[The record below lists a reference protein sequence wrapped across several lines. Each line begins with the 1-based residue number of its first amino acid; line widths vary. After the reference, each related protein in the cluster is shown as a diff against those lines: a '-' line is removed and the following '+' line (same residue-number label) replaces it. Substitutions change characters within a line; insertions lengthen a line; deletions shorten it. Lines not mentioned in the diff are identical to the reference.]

1 MDIVR
6 RCVNMTELRNSLPL
20 IKTTELPGPQARE
33 MIKRREASVPNA
45 IRCVYPLVVKRGE
58 GAMVEDVDGN
68 IFLDWVGGVGV
79 LNIGYSCQE
88 AIGAVK
94 EQADKYFHVMMNIGT
109 HEGYVKLA
117 EEMNRIVPVRGER
130 KKTMFA
136 NSGAEADENA
146 VKIAKGYTKRQ
157 NIIVFSGAFHGRTNM
172 TMAMTSKKAYAYG
185 MGPFPDGVYRAEF
198 PYMYRAPKGYSE
210 AEAID
215 YYIDRLMKTFE
226 ECSAPEHVAA
236 IVVEPIQG
244 EGGFVPAPIEWVKA
258 VRSICDKYGILL
270 VADEVQTGFA
280 RSGRMFV
287 SEYWKEAG
295 CAPDIMTAAKSIAAG
310 LPLSA
315 VTASAEI
322 MDACPAGT
330 IGGTYCGNAVACASA
345 LQVIKY
351 IEENNLCQRAVE
363 IGKKVTDFYASEL
376 SEFGI
381 VGDVRGIGAF
391 VGIEFVKDKETKD
404 PYPELVSALVQKAAG
419 KGLIIENAGTYGN
432 VVRFLCPLV
441 VTDEQ
446 LEAGLGIIKE
456 SIRECLAE
464 LSD

>member
-1 MDIVR
+1 MSKTID
-6 RCVNMTELRNSLPL
+6 LRNALPE
-20 IKTTELPGPQARE
+20 IKTAELPGPKARAVIE
-33 MIKRREASVPNA
+33 RRTEAVPNA
-45 IRCVYPLVVKRGE
+45 IKCVYPLVAERGE
-58 GAMVEDVDGN
+58 GAMIEDPDGN

-79 LNIGYSCQE
+79 LNVGYSCPE
-88 AIGAVK
+88 LISAVK
-94 EQADKYFHVMMNIGT
+94 EQAGKYFHVMMNIGT
-109 HEGYVKLA
+109 HRGYVELA
-117 EEMNRIVPVRGER
+117 EEMNRIVPVRGTK

-157 NIIVFSGAFHGRTNM
+157 NIIVFSGAFHGRTSL
-172 TMAMTSKKAYAYG
+172 TMAMTSKKSYAYG
-185 MGPFPDGVYRAEF
+185 MGPFPGGVYRADF
-198 PYMYRAPKGYSE
+198 PYMYRAPKGYNES
-210 AEAID
+210 EAID
-215 YYIDRLMKTFE
+215 YYIDRLMKVFE

-258 VRSICDKYGILL
+258 VRKICDRYGILL

-295 CAPDIMTAAKSIAAG
+295 CAPDIMTAAKSIAGG

-322 MDACPAGT
+322 TDACPTGT
-330 IGGTYCGNAVACASA
+330 IGGTYCGNAVACAAA
-345 LQVIKY
+345 LEVIKY
-351 IEENNLCQRAVE
+351 IEKNNLCERAAE
-363 IGKKVTDFYASEL
+363 IGKKVTDFYVNEL
-376 SEFGI
+376 SESGV

-391 VGIEFVKDKETKD
+391 VGLEFVKDKDTKE
-404 PYPELVSALVQKAAG
+404 PYPELVSALVQKAAS
-419 KGLIIENAGTYGN
+419 KGLIIESAGTYGN

-441 VTDEQ
+441 VTDAQ
-446 LEAGLGIIKE
+446 LDAGLSILKE
-456 SIRECLAE
+456 SLKECMDE
-464 LSD
+464 LGN